1 MRVKQLLNDFS
12 DHLLSDFSKVVEG
25 SSGALSF
32 GIIQCLAMAA
42 SVTKLN
48 KLTGIEY
55 CLTFTVAVV
64 ATLGLFL
71 CIFSVGKVIAEV
83 SAESKVRK
91 ILLFTLLY
99 PAVIGVFISVKISLM
114 SIFQ

>member
-1 MRVKQLLNDFS
+1 MRVKQRLNDFS

-32 GIIQCLAMAA
+32 GVIQCLAMAA
-42 SVTKLN
+42 SLTKLN

-64 ATLGLFL
+64 ATLGFL
-71 CIFSVGKVIAEV
+71 A
-83 SAESKVRK
+83 
-91 ILLFTLLY
+91 
-99 PAVIGVFISVKISLM
+99 
-114 SIFQ
+114 

>member
-1 MRVKQLLNDFS
+1 MRVKQRLNDFS

-32 GIIQCLAMAA
+32 GVIQCLAVAV

-48 KLTGIEY
+48 KVTGIEFFI
-55 CLTFTVAVV
+55 TFIVAVV
-64 ATLGLFL
+64 ATLGFFL

-83 SAESKVRK
+83 TAENKVRK
-91 ILLFTLLY
+91 YLLYMLLY
-99 PAVIGVFISVKISLM
+99 PAAVGILISAKVSLM

>member
-1 MRVKQLLNDFS
+1 MKQLLNDFS

-32 GIIQCLAMAA
+32 GVIQCLAVAV
-42 SVTKLN
+42 SVTKLD
-48 KLTGIEY
+48 KVTGIEFVI
-55 CLTFTVAVV
+55 TFMVAVI

-83 SAESKVRK
+83 AAENKLRK
-91 ILLFTLLY
+91 FLLYMLLY
-99 PAVIGVFISVKISLM
+99 PAAVGVLISAKVSLM
-114 SIFQ
+114 SVFH